1 MAMGSLPAGS
11 QAPAQAPAR
20 DPPATEAPADYADY
34 VTEMRFVYFSKP

>member
-11 QAPAQAPAR
+11 QAPAAK
-20 DPPATEAPADYADY
+20 APADYADY